1 MFRRCLIVLAFILVL
16 SLLAAAQQTLPAP
29 NHQWRQIA
37 KLPPGSQL
45 LLRQVDSRVLQPC
58 TLAWID
64 NTALACD
71 IFVPATGPRRIVFPI
86 ASVASVTQ
94 QASPAYTRSDFH
106 PVALFAGMALGGTL
120 GGIGASNCGVHDGI
134 AGGVL
139 GALAGGGIGL
149 AVASSFNPRPQ
160 PQFAFRVPLR
170 APRLPIGR
178 RHF

>member
-1 MFRRCLIVLAFILVL
+1 MFRRCLLAFVFMNL
-16 SLLAAAQQTLPAP
+16 SPLLATAQRTTPSP
-29 NHQWRQIA
+29 SHQWRQIA
-37 KLPPGSQL
+37 SLPTGSQL
-45 LLRQVDSRVLQPC
+45 VVRQVDSRVPQPC

-71 IFVPATGPRRIVFPI
+71 IFVPATGPRRVVYPI

-94 QASPAYTRSDFH
+94 QAPPSYTRSDVH
-106 PVALFAGMALGGTL
+106 PVALVVGMAIGATL
-120 GGIGASNCGVHDGI
+120 GGIGASSGGTRDGV

-139 GALAGGGIGL
+139 RLFAGGGIGL
-149 AVASSFNPRPQ
+149 AVASSFNPQ
-160 PQFAFRVPLR
+160 PQFAVRVPLR